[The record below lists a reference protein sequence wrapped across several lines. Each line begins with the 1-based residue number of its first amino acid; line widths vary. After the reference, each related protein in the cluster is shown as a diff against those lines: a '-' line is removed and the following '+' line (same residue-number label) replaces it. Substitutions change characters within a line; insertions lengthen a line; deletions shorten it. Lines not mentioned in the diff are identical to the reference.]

1 MSNLTNKMQENFSEL
16 MAKAQSGD
24 QKAYKKLLV
33 SITPIL
39 KSFLY
44 KRVFDKDRID
54 DILQD
59 ILIGIHKAR
68 HTYRPEQPF
77 ENWMFGIARH
87 KMIDAIRKQT
97 RKDGREFATDKYEFL
112 NVTDPASATNDKEQ
126 DVSEDLKR
134 ALETLPERQK
144 DLVVRT
150 KIEGHSIA
158 DVAQEFDMSESAV
171 KVSIH
176 RSLKKLQSWMIE
188 NGYA

>member
-1 MSNLTNKMQENFSEL
+1 
-16 MAKAQSGD
+16 
-24 QKAYKKLLV
+24 
-33 SITPIL
+33 
-39 KSFLY
+39 
-44 KRVFDKDRID
+44 
-54 DILQD
+54 
-59 ILIGIHKAR
+59 
-68 HTYRPEQPF
+68 
-77 ENWMFGIARH
+77 
-87 KMIDAIRKQT
+87 
-97 RKDGREFATDKYEFL
+97 
-112 NVTDPASATNDKEQ
+112 
-126 DVSEDLKR
+126 R